1 MIEIRTLTRE
11 NWEGMILRSGL
22 EMLSWCHGVYSC
34 KMFVI
39 LFLYPRDD
47 KKAGNIDFR
56 VFSIEGKLKLQK
68 WLNFKGI
75 EEQKKENKSDRNVH

>member
-1 MIEIRTLTRE
+1 
-11 NWEGMILRSGL
+11 
-22 EMLSWCHGVYSC
+22 
-34 KMFVI
+34 MFVI